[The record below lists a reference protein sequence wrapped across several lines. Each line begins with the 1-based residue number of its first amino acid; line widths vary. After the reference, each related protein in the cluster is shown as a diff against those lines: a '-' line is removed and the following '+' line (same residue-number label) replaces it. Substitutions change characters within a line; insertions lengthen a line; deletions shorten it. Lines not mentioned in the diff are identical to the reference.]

1 VPTTHGPAGTAAVPA
16 ARVGDAGP
24 ATAASPAARPPGA
37 PPQRGADDHGGPAT
51 AASPMARP
59 DLDDDEDL
67 DEDEAGFDEQ
77 VDDLHH
83 DDEQDDPR
91 AAPAG
96 LGRAPRRTLLE
107 DRDEPDRDEYEDDGY
122 DEDIDDDPG
131 RPASSARD
139 WIVMIVQLVVGALLG
154 AVLWTVF
161 SYLWKEQ
168 PVVAL
173 VLAAG
178 ATTGLVF
185 GVRALRRSDDLQTT
199 VLAVVVGL
207 VVTVSP
213 AVIVLLSR

>member
-1 VPTTHGPAGTAAVPA
+1 V
-16 ARVGDAGP
+16 
-24 ATAASPAARPPGA
+24 
-37 PPQRGADDHGGPAT
+37 
-51 AASPMARP
+51 
-59 DLDDDEDL
+59 
-67 DEDEAGFDEQ
+67 
-77 VDDLHH
+77 
-83 DDEQDDPR
+83 
-91 AAPAG
+91 
-96 LGRAPRRTLLE
+96 
-107 DRDEPDRDEYEDDGY
+107 
-122 DEDIDDDPG
+122 
-131 RPASSARD
+131 
-139 WIVMIVQLVVGALLG
+139 VMIAQLVVGALLG